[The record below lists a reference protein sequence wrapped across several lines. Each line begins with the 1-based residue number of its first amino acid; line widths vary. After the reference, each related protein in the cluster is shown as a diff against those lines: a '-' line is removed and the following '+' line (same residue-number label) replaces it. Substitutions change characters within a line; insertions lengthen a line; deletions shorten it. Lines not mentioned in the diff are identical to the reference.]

1 MAHVSCPSPGH
12 RNQQAAQTWAFF
24 FVDDKNLGKI
34 QNHTLQNCIIINN
47 TLQQWKSMTRTRQ
60 SMNDNV
66 ARAMA
71 IYIYIYIIYLLFI

>member
-34 QNHTLQNCIIINN
+34 QNKIINH

-60 SMNDNV
+60 SLNDNV

-71 IYIYIYIIYLLFI
+71 IYGNNNLVSGFF